1 MGGFGTEMQPEL
13 SIVTVCR
20 NAERTIADTLR
31 SVANQVGV
39 SGRIEHIVVDGAS
52 TDNTLNV
59 VKDFPTVRWI
69 SEPDRGISD
78 AFNKGIRISKGNWI
92 LLLNADDHLADDR
105 VLTDILPHLESTW
118 DVVYGKKII
127 VDAESGAAL
136 HELGTENAWRYL
148 HQRMTLPHPAL
159 FMRRDYFDRY
169 GEFSV
174 EFKIAMDYELL
185 LRGYKCIRFHHVPRV
200 VTRMLTGGISHRA
213 ILQRAAEMLK
223 AKKKNAVGRTIPN
236 LLHYAYQCVRPVA
249 DRTLRDIPLIGRVYR
264 RLISSLRRG
273 F

>member
-1 MGGFGTEMQPEL
+1 MIDQPEL

-39 SGRIEHIVVDGAS
+39 SDRIEHIVVDGAS

-59 VKDFPTVRWI
+59 VKGFPAVRWI
-69 SEPDRGISD
+69 SEPDQGISD
-78 AFNKGIRISKGNWI
+78 AFNKGIRISKGTWV
-92 LLLNADDHLADDR
+92 LFLNADDHLADDK
-105 VLTDILPHLESTW
+105 VLMDILPHLNSAW

-127 VDAESGAAL
+127 VDAKSGAAL
-136 HELGTENAWRYL
+136 HELGNENAWRYL

-174 EFKIAMDYELL
+174 EYKIAMDYELL
-185 LRGYKCIRFHHVPRV
+185 LRGREHARFHHVPRV
-200 VTRMLTGGISHRA
+200 VTRMLNTGISHRA
-213 ILQRAAEMLK
+213 SSFRRAAEMLK
-223 AKKKNAVGRTIPN
+223 AKKANGVGRAIPN
-236 LLHYAYQCVRPVA
+236 FLHYAYQCVRPVA
-249 DRTLRDIPLIGRVYR
+249 DRTLANIPLIGRIYR
-264 RLISSLRRG
+264 RFISNLRRG

>member
-1 MGGFGTEMQPEL
+1 MIDQLEL
-13 SIVTVCR
+13 SIITVCR

-31 SVANQVGV
+31 SVASQVGV

-59 VKDFPTVRWI
+59 VKGFPAVRWI
-69 SEPDRGISD
+69 SEPDQGISD
-78 AFNKGIRISKGNWI
+78 AFNKGIRISKGKWI
-92 LLLNADDHLADDR
+92 LFLNADDHLADNR
-105 VLTDILPHLESTW
+105 VLMDILPHLNSTW

-136 HELGTENAWRYL
+136 HELGNENAWRYL

-159 FMRRDYFDRY
+159 FMRRDYFDRF

-185 LRGYKCIRFHHVPRV
+185 LRGYERVRFHHVPRV
-200 VTRMLTGGISHRA
+200 VTRMLAGGISDKA
-213 ILQRAAEMLK
+213 IFRRAAEMLK
-223 AKKKNAVGRTIPN
+223 AKNRHGVGSVIPN
-236 LLHYAYQCVRPVA
+236 FLHCAYHCVRPVA
-249 DRTLRDIPLIGRVYR
+249 DRTLADIPLIGRIYR
-264 RLISSLRRG
+264 RFISSLRRG

>member
-1 MGGFGTEMQPEL
+1 MIDQPEL

-31 SVANQVGV
+31 SVAGQHDV

-59 VKDFPTVRWI
+59 VKSFPSVRWI
-69 SEPDRGISD
+69 SEPDQGISD
-78 AFNKGIRISKGNWI
+78 AFNKGIRISKGIWI
-92 LLLNADDHLADDR
+92 LFLNADDHLADDN
-105 VLTDILPHLESTW
+105 VLTEILPHLEGAW
-118 DVVYGKKII
+118 DIVYGKMII

-136 HELGTENAWRYL
+136 RELGNERAWKHL
-148 HQRMTLPHPAL
+148 HERMTLPHPAL

-174 EFKIAMDYELL
+174 DYKIAMDYELL
-185 LRGYKCIRFHHVPRV
+185 LRGYHHARFHYVPRV
-200 VTRMLTGGISHRA
+200 ITRMFNAGISHRA
-213 ILQRAAEMLK
+213 TSFLRAAEMLK
-223 AKKKNAVGRTIPN
+223 AKKANGVGSAIPN
-236 LLHYAYQCVRPVA
+236 FLHYAYQCVRPVA
-249 DRTLRDIPLIGRVYR
+249 DRTIRDIPLIGRIYR
-264 RLISSLRRG
+264 RSISSLRRG